1 METKQE
7 KKAEV
12 QGTET
17 KRQQSPSS
25 VLKSWKTLLVNLENS
40 GLVNKED
47 YEKTKEMYKKAF
59 KKYLGEELL

>member
-1 METKQE
+1 
-7 KKAEV
+7 
-12 QGTET
+12 
-17 KRQQSPSS
+17 
-25 VLKSWKTLLVNLENS
+25 LVNLENS